1 MAGIGPYLRLVR
13 LPNVFTA
20 WADVWAGALLAR
32 AAFGGAGPC
41 RAHRMDVF
49 DFLAQVH
56 PAQKIDPRQD
66 PFGIFSI
73 AMMALMVVGI
83 VIAFIGFQRIMSPN
97 LPPMVPPRHY
107 NEYSVVCE
115 RCETELPPDAQE
127 CPKCGNKIEW

>member
-1 MAGIGPYLRLVR
+1 MTSEDKTAPKTWGLVMLLVGIVLAIGSLAAAIDNSLYAG
-13 LPNVFTA
+13 
-20 WADVWAGALLAR
+20 
-32 AAFGGAGPC
+32 
-41 RAHRMDVF
+41 
-49 DFLAQVH
+49 
-56 PAQKIDPRQD
+56 QD

-97 LPPMVPPRHY
+97 LPPMVPPRRY

-115 RCETELPPDAQE
+115 RCETELPPDAKE